1 MSERINH
8 ARWANLLWES
18 VLTTTLIADN
28 TCSCCVMGPRCSFH
42 FILSPAYCF
51 ITDVKSTFRIAV
63 LVYGRNMWPW
73 IAYICTYVD
82 CKVCDLCLIS
92 TYFHSYDLNFSI
104 ELLND
109 VFSGGAYIR
118 EPPRNQTVSKG
129 DSVYFKCLGRAA
141 PNNITTVW
149 YKDGIDINNLHTLRY
164 ANMDMKDFRCCC
176 CNSKRCRW

>member
-51 ITDVKSTFRIAV
+51 MTDMKSTFSITV
-63 LVYGRNMWPW
+63 LVCGGNKWPW
-73 IAYICTYVD
+73 MHILMLIARNVTYAWFQ
-82 CKVCDLCLIS
+82 LIFTVVS
-92 TYFHSYDLNFSI
+92 WILQLSYSMIMFL
-104 ELLND
+104 
-109 VFSGGAYIR
+109 GGAYIR

-149 YKDGIDINNLHTLRY
+149 YKDGIDINNLRTLRY
-164 ANMDMKDFRCCC
+164 ANMDMEDFCCC